1 MKCDVC
7 GKKYTDQD
15 FVCPNCGANLLEEE
29 PDNSSIIDSMFE
41 MHNELN
47 LIQEQREL
55 RAKRKK
61 LRFRISMVALT
72 VVFCLAAGFGA
83 MYYFKHYGKPAQDVN
98 AETNLIKPT
107 GVPGNTVKK
116 FLGEGFTSVQIVD
129 EASAL
134 AAVES
139 ALPEFGNAPE
149 NLSYKLESHIKVNG
163 DSYYRFQQMIDEIP
177 VVGGEMIVFSDGGG
191 KPLALNGRFVETV
204 GLDFTPKIES
214 AKAANSINAY
224 INKLSREHRIT
235 EGANVTPASLVI
247 CNHDENTYLAYTANA
262 SGYSEKG
269 TFVAYDV
276 FVDAD
281 TGAGIF
287 ISHTASFE
295 NEDGADAPVSEKPSE
310 ETENEP
316 LIKEGAIALY
326 MVNDKFD
333 WNNPEKPSSIEQID
347 VSGEVSEYVAN
358 ANAVLNKAHIYFAT
372 KFDWRGLDGKDTP
385 TKVYLNANAYVPDN
399 LPLECA
405 QYANNALMF
414 IQNPENGTL
423 LSENV
428 AVHEYAH
435 GVMDHVA
442 HLSGTDAANEN
453 AILSESLAD
462 IFAELAEGDKPDWV
476 HGVRNFVSPDAGYQK
491 ILPEQMQIAKMED
504 CYFYGTILSHA
515 AYEMYANG
523 IGTEKLGE
531 LHFRTLCLLNEG
543 SGFSDYRSA
552 MELSAYRMFKAGTF
566 SKAQLTIVID
576 ALDRANVT
584 GPRLYQE
591 EIPVMADEIDE
602 SEMLADDE
610 EDPNEIVI
618 E

>member
-7 GKKYTDQD
+7 GTKYTEQD
-15 FVCPNCGANLLEEE
+15 FVCPNCGANLLEDAPE
-29 PDNSSIIDSMFE
+29 NSNFIDSMPE
-41 MHNELN
+41 IHNELN

-61 LRFRISMVALT
+61 LRFRISMVVLT
-72 VVFCLAAGFGA
+72 VIFCLAAGFGA
-83 MYYFKHYGKPAQDVN
+83 MHFFKNYGKPDKNAN
-98 AETNLIKPT
+98 AEQNLVKPT

-116 FLGEGFTSVQIVD
+116 FLGEGFTGVQITD

-134 AAVES
+134 SAVES
-139 ALPEFGNAPE
+139 ALPEFGTSLD
-149 NLSYKLESHIKVNG
+149 NLSFQLENHITVNG
-163 DSYYRFQQMIDEIP
+163 DSYYRFQQLVENIP

-191 KPLALNGRFVETV
+191 KPLALNGRFVETT
-204 GLDFTPKIES
+204 GLDLTPKIES

-224 INKLSREHRIT
+224 INKLSRENRIV

-247 CNHDENTYLAYTANA
+247 CNYDGVTYLAYTANA
-262 SGYSEKG
+262 SGYSEQG

-295 NEDGADAPVSEKPSE
+295 NEDGAQAEDAAAPAE
-310 ETENEP
+310 EPKKT
-316 LIKEGAIALY
+316 LIKEGAIDFY
-326 MVNDKFD
+326 MVNDKFS
-333 WNNPEKPSSIEQID
+333 WNDPENPNSVEQID

-358 ANAVLNKAHIYFAT
+358 ANTVLNKAHNYFAI
-372 KFDWRGLDGKDTP
+372 KHNWRGLDGKGTP
-385 TKVYLNANAYVPDN
+385 ARVYLNTNAYVPDY
-399 LPLECA
+399 LPLEFA
-405 QYANNALMF
+405 QYANGVLMF
-414 IQNPENGTL
+414 IQDPENGVL

-435 GVMDHVA
+435 GVMESIA
-442 HLSGTDAANEN
+442 HFCGTDAANEN
-453 AILSESLAD
+453 AILAESLAD
-462 IFAELAEGDKPDWV
+462 VFAELAEGNKPDWI
-476 HGVRNFVSPDAGYQK
+476 HGVRNFISPDAGYHK
-491 ILPEQMQIAKMED
+491 TLPEQIQIAKTED

-523 IGTEKLGE
+523 IGTEKLGQ
-531 LHFRTLCLLNEG
+531 LHFRTLCLLNSD
-543 SGFSDYRSA
+543 SGFADFRSA
-552 MELSAYRMFKAGTF
+552 MELSAYRMYKAGTL
-566 SKAQLTIVID
+566 SDTQLSIVID

-584 GPRLYQE
+584 GPRLYQTE
-591 EIPVMADEIDE
+591 VASMADEINE
-602 SEMLADDE
+602 EEMLPEDE
-610 EDPNEIVI
+610 EDPNEIII